1 MYTVDVRQHQA
12 SIKEDL
18 RQHPDRAR
26 IADTVHS
33 LPSDLRDPMRVRI
46 GRADG
51 RAFEIAVGLHPVAGG
66 DGTLPC
72 PGDVLEAALA
82 ACQELTVRMVAANM
96 GLALDHVRVTVTGTS
111 DLRGTLALDR
121 ATKVGIQKLE
131 VRTHVVVRGGDAER
145 ARRLLAAMLGGCASL
160 EPRQTAH
167 RGPDYRRED
176 ATLTTPSPI
185 GGTVPAPTDRSEDS
199 RHG

>member
-1 MYTVDVRQHQA
+1 MYSVDVRRHQA
-12 SIKEDL
+12 SLKEDL

-26 IADTVHS
+26 IADTVQS

-51 RAFEIAVGLHPVAGG
+51 RAFEITVGLHPVAGG

-96 GLALDHVRVTVTGTS
+96 GLALDDVRVTVTGTS

-121 ATKVGIQKLE
+121 TTKVGIQKLE
-131 VRTHVVVRGGDAER
+131 VRTHVVVRGGDEQR
-145 ARRLLAAMLGGCASL
+145 ARRLLASAKPYS
-160 EPRQTAH
+160 PI
-167 RGPDYRRED
+167 PDTTTNPPEVR
-176 ATLTTPSPI
+176 ATLASDHAADGRPPDA
-185 GGTVPAPTDRSEDS
+185 PAPTDRSEDS

>member
-145 ARRLLAAMLGGCASL
+145 ARRLLAAAERYCSILDTLRNPPEVLAAFTFDHVADGA
-160 EPRQTAH
+160 PA
-167 RGPDYRRED
+167 D
-176 ATLTTPSPI
+176 A
-185 GGTVPAPTDRSEDS
+185 PAPTDRSEDS